1 MKINEIYIEALKTL
15 NDYVTVSEWAQKVGE
30 LYPDI
35 LEKAEK
41 EMTFFSTGERYV
53 RHRGGE
59 GSPPM
64 NAPFLTDEERER
76 YRGSYLL

>member
-1 MKINEIYIEALKTL
+1 
-15 NDYVTVSEWAQKVGE
+15 
-30 LYPDI
+30 
-35 LEKAEK
+35 
-41 EMTFFSTGERYV
+41 MTFFSTGERYV

-76 YRGSYLL
+76 YRGSDLLYPERDREGILNRDSLSFLHSRFPFRHVSHYTDGFCIQ

>member
-1 MKINEIYIEALKTL
+1 MIFWYWRKI
-15 NDYVTVSEWAQKVGE
+15 
-30 LYPDI
+30 
-35 LEKAEK
+35 
-41 EMTFFSTGERYV
+41 
-53 RHRGGE
+53 HRGGE

>member
-1 MKINEIYIEALKTL
+1 
-15 NDYVTVSEWAQKVGE
+15 
-30 LYPDI
+30 
-35 LEKAEK
+35 
-41 EMTFFSTGERYV
+41 MTFFSTGERYV

-59 GSPPM
+59 VPPPM